1 MIEDL
6 PIFKVA
12 SVEQFEIV
20 KKFKNIFIEQLK
32 NNVFEVFSE
41 DFGVHNGYSLQG
53 YCDYEFDEFAV
64 KSQRFELTQE
74 AKIECFNIGNN
85 YIYFSLGKKNDKA
98 VFESIF
104 LWDEKEKKLKGNQ
117 YLYKLEPKIQFYKNA
132 KTEQLTFNRRINIKA
147 PHTDTQIKQ
156 VLISQ
161 SSHDFIFFKQN
172 LDDIFG
178 GTFYSLLYQDDNE
191 LLNTYW
197 NQVTVFSN
205 NGVSKNKV
213 LMRGVDHPLFIN
225 NLFPEVISNY
235 EFSVEKEIYPVVINV
250 EFEDNT
256 EVLIKY
262 PLEKQFKFDKKIKK
276 ICLTDTLS
284 FDWIVTN
291 II

>member
-53 YCDYEFDEFAV
+53 YCDYEFDEFDV

-178 GTFYSLLYQDDNE
+178 GTFYSLLYQDDKE

>member
-6 PIFKVA
+6 PIFKLA

-32 NNVFEVFSE
+32 HNVFEVFSE

-53 YCDYEFDEFAV
+53 YCDYEFDEFDV

-74 AKIECFNIGNN
+74 AKIECFNVGNN

-117 YLYKLEPKIQFYKNA
+117 YLYKLEPKIQFYKNS

-147 PHTDTQIKQ
+147 PNTDTQIKQ

-172 LDDIFG
+172 LDDMFG

-225 NLFPEVISNY
+225 NLFPEVISEY

-291 II
+291 IL